1 MLKRSVNK
9 IARPGKTMRLSSYF
23 ISSLSFFFSLW
34 LDMCA
39 VCYIIFFL
47 QLFAFFLNNLQWN
60 MFSHFKEEGRV
71 GKFSLNAQVAFEIFH
86 LPKRISE
93 REEWEILSEQV
104 SEENKEKVFGVTQV
118 KKAFTKFISPIDR
131 TALKKRS

>member
-1 MLKRSVNK
+1 
-9 IARPGKTMRLSSYF
+9 
-23 ISSLSFFFSLW
+23 
-34 LDMCA
+34 
-39 VCYIIFFL
+39 
-47 QLFAFFLNNLQWN
+47 

-131 TALKKRS
+131 TALKKKKLTCNGGMRHVFYVHFHTALQLQLRAICISEIT